1 MRICIK
7 NCMDSTVLFTG
18 KASVKKLPVVEA
30 KIGQPSQAKWFLL
43 IPTEARLLNLKHRRE
58 DTHQTQTAKISF
70 VKSGTNSL
78 P

>member
-1 MRICIK
+1 
-7 NCMDSTVLFTG
+7 MDSTVLFTG

-58 DTHQTQTAKISF
+58 DTPNTGCK
-70 VKSGTNSL
+70 KSLLVNLALTL
-78 P
+78 YLMMHH